1 MTREIA
7 AQEILFY
14 ASCER
19 EAMVAD
25 NKFAEHWDRPPMF
38 TAGDFIALAERTRQ
52 AVRQACD

>member
-19 EAMVAD
+19 EGMIAD
-25 NKFAEHWDRPPMF
+25 NKVREHYGNEP
-38 TAGDFIALAERTRQ
+38 AYASGDFVALAERTRQ

>member
-25 NKFAEHWDRPPMF
+25 NLYAEHFDRPPMF
-38 TAGDFIALAERTRQ
+38 TASDFVALAERTRQ
-52 AVRQACD
+52 AVRNASE